1 MEQTDEA
8 VDTLTV
14 ADFLTTT
21 QFKRLSANQ
30 QKYAETI
37 LTDVL
42 AARETVDLNQGV
54 WTPRQVA
61 GTLAALPSLVD
72 QPHVYY
78 VAVVP
83 VMIAYFEA
91 QGHQVK
97 PLIAA
102 LKAAR
107 PALVA
112 KHAETAQEEADY
124 DGVVQQVKQW
134 VQAMFEQPEVMNLTI
149 ADQHHFVTIIHTT
162 AELMITGRKLAPKD
176 WDVDTLSGIMFGP
189 FTHLLDEKDRVSG
202 LFQLVPF
209 ALTTLFT
216 YLEQTNQL
224 THAAAL
230 QDWVLKQHEALVTMY
245 NPELEK
251 FYEGLTEAME
261 QAGIDT
267 QDHTAVDHFTQTYLR
282 AHPAISRALFTAD
295 RQLKR
300 TKPVKQI
307 KYSRKQR
314 RRRRRKH

>member
-14 ADFLTTT
+14 ADFLATT
-21 QFKRLSANQ
+21 QFKKLSTNQ
-30 QKYAETI
+30 QKYAKKI

-42 AARETVDLNQGV
+42 AARKTVDLNQGS
-54 WTPRQVA
+54 WTPRQVT

-72 QPHVYY
+72 EPHVYY

-83 VMIAYFEA
+83 VLTAYFEA
-91 QGHQVK
+91 LGQQVK
-97 PLIAA
+97 PLVAA
-102 LKAAR
+102 LKQAR

-112 KHAETAQEEADY
+112 KHAKAEQEEADY
-124 DGVVQQVKQW
+124 DEVVQQVKQW
-134 VQAMFEQPEVMNLTI
+134 VQAMFTQPEVMNLTV
-149 ADQHHFVTIIHTT
+149 ADQRHFVTIIHTT

-176 WDVDTLSGIMFGP
+176 WTVDTLSGIMFGP
-189 FTHLLDEKDRVSG
+189 FTHLLDERDRVAG

-216 YLEQTNQL
+216 YLAQTNQL
-224 THAAAL
+224 THATEL

-251 FYEGLTEAME
+251 FYEGLTEAMQ
-261 QAGIDT
+261 QAGVDT
-267 QDHTAVDHFTQTYLR
+267 QDHAAVDHFTQSYLR
-282 AHPAISRALFTAD
+282 AHPAVSRELFTAD
-295 RQLKR
+295 RQMKR
-300 TKPVKQI
+300 TKPIKQI

-314 RRRRRKH
+314 RRRRRKR